1 MDKTLELVFKTEEG
15 SKKTI
20 SVSNPREDVTYDD
33 AKAAMDTIVEKAVF
47 KGTEA
52 AGEIKEAYE
61 ARIRTSDVTVLL

>member
-52 AGEIKEAYE
+52 AGEI
-61 ARIRTSDVTVLL
+61 